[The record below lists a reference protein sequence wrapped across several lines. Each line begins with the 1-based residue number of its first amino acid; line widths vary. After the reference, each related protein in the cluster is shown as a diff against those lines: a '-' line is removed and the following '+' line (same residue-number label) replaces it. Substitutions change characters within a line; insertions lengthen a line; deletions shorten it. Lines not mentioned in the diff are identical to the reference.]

1 MLPFWT
7 ERNYIYFGFHIFFC
21 LLFIFWVS
29 AAVFEFNEILRARVS
44 GAIKFI
50 YAALRVKWKHIF
62 LQAFGPSNWIYAGI
76 SRFRSSGELKIETE
90 IEM

>member
-1 MLPFWT
+1 MQSPICLCCRFEPNAIIFIFIFILFW
-7 ERNYIYFGFHIFFC
+7 

-50 YAALRVKWKHIF
+50 YAALRVK
-62 LQAFGPSNWIYAGI
+62 
-76 SRFRSSGELKIETE
+76 
-90 IEM
+90 